1 YIASEP
7 EPFIMAYLHH
17 EPEPNEHN
25 CSASKKIGLDA
36 LAGSDHKLYTF
47 FTSPRTDDTIQK
59 YYFNITNH
67 FSWSPVEVT
76 LGLYTSL
83 CQYFS
88 EQEKRWKTE
97 GIIPLEETRPDQAVC
112 LTQHLTAFGAS
123 LFVPP
128 NSVQFVFPAPG
139 PGLNYIVLLTCA
151 VCFVTYS
158 VAALIVHKLDM
169 IDINRVGVIPFCGK
183 NGMYKYEILVK
194 TGWGRGSGTTAHVG
208 IALYGIDNKSGHRH
222 LDGENAFHR
231 NSLDV
236 FQIATERSLGS
247 IWRIRIWHDNKGLSP
262 SWYLQHVIVRDLQSS
277 KSYFFLVNDWLSVES
292 EENDGMVEKEVYAAS
307 ETELRSFSR
316 IFIAE
321 LQRGFFEKHVW
332 LSMWDRP
339 PRSRF
344 TRVQRATCCS
354 LLIFLFLCANA
365 VWYGVVGNVHLSNG
379 AVSNLIPVNVD
390 TVAVGLVSSVVVY
403 PLYLVILF
411 LFRMA
416 RGKVSI
422 NHTLTHSDQQSLEID
437 NYLDSSILDSSFPAF

>member
-1 YIASEP
+1 SP
-7 EPFIMAYLHH
+7 
-17 EPEPNEHN
+17 
-25 CSASKKIGLDA
+25 LDS
-36 LAGSDHKLYTF
+36 GRYH
-47 FTSPRTDDTIQK
+47 SPRGDR
-59 YYFNITNH
+59 
-67 FSWSPVEVT
+67 P
-76 LGLYTSL
+76 TSGWR
-83 CQYFS
+83 
-88 EQEKRWKTE
+88 KRL
-97 GIIPLEETRPDQAVC
+97 PP
-112 LTQHLTAFGAS
+112 QH
-123 LFVPP
+123 
-128 NSVQFVFPAPG
+128 
-139 PGLNYIVLLTCA
+139 
-151 VCFVTYS
+151 
-158 VAALIVHKLDM
+158 
-169 IDINRVGVIPFCGK
+169 
-183 NGMYKYEILVK
+183 
-194 TGWGRGSGTTAHVG
+194 
-208 IALYGIDNKSGHRH
+208 
-222 LDGENAFHR
+222 
-231 NSLDV
+231 
-236 FQIATERSLGS
+236 LGS

-307 ETELRSFSR
+307 ECSLRSFSR

-365 VWYGVVGNVHLSNG
+365 VWYGMVGNVHLSNG

-416 RGKVSI
+416 RGKVMRRKSYRLPRWAAWVRVLPCAD
-422 NHTLTHSDQQSLEID
+422 TGPPTTVSARTDALKCFWQTRVGGESPSPSSLTCISAQAC
-437 NYLDSSILDSSFPAF
+437 PGC